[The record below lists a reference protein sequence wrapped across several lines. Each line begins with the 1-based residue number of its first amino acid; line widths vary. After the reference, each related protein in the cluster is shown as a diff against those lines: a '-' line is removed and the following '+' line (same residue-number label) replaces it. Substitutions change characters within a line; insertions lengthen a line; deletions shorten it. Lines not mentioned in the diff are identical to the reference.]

1 MRTGK
6 ILVMVLVLVWG
17 MAATAPAVT
26 INTSWLAEWQG
37 ANLYQ
42 IITAWGFPVD
52 NDALEQATPL
62 EVLPPGQYQI
72 LHYASYTI
80 RSQLL
85 GIYPAAAEAP
95 GHFQDPGAGA
105 LTLLQPKRYGQWA
118 CDLSFRAS
126 WDFALFD
133 DTAWKFILLT
143 TQNQNQTDGRTGQS
157 SGLIFDL
164 GEFNPQYAGQYIIAF
179 DDWRWL
185 TRWTNL
191 DYNDLVVHLAELPLP
206 GTLPLLGGGL
216 LGLGLLGCY
225 RRRSPPPG

>member
-1 MRTGK
+1 
-6 ILVMVLVLVWG
+6 MVLGLMWG
-17 MAATAPAVT
+17 MVGTAPAIT
-26 INTSWLAEWQG
+26 IETSWLAEWQG

-52 NDALEQATPL
+52 NEALEQATPL
-62 EVLPPGQYQI
+62 AVLPGGYYDI

-85 GIYPAAAEAP
+85 GIYPAAVSPP
-95 GHFQDPGAGA
+95 GHFQDPGPGA
-105 LTLLQPKRYGQWA
+105 LTLLQPEMFGQWA
-118 CDLSFRAS
+118 CDLSFSSRC
-126 WDFALFD
+126 DFGFFD
-133 DTAWKFILLT
+133 DTAWEYILLT
-143 TQNQNQTDGRTGQS
+143 TQNQNLTDGCEGQS

-179 DDWRWL
+179 DDWRWF
-185 TRWTNL
+185 TGWTNL
-191 DYNDLVVHLAELPLP
+191 DYNDLVVHIAEMPLP
-206 GTLPLLGGGL
+206 GTLPLVGGGL